1 MNVDQKSRGGLRLSR
16 RWIVAFLLFALSFV
30 IAAAGWRLYVE
41 VSLLRSAPRD
51 NVQWTSSQLE
61 VDTSRLR
68 FAVAQ
73 ARTSGGS
80 LENVRRRFDILYS
93 RIQVL
98 TKART
103 LQQLRETPD
112 GREPVL
118 ALELFLAEVTPL
130 IDGPDA
136 DLTAALGQ
144 IEERIADLSETSRTF
159 AVEAVQYFSQVSDEE
174 RERLVQVLR
183 LTAAAGVLL
192 ICILVVLLIYI
203 TRQNEIV
210 AERSLEIERSGNLL
224 KAINEA
230 AIDAIIVADM
240 NGVILGWNG
249 SAGKIFG
256 YSQEEAIGS
265 SLANTIIPEQ
275 YREQHLDGLKRIA
288 KEGTKRF
295 VDAGRLEL
303 SALRADG
310 SEIPIE
316 MAIAA
321 SSNNKSPIFIAY
333 LRDISARKAAQQ
345 QLLEAR
351 DAALT
356 ADKAKSE
363 FLAVM
368 SHEMRTPLNGVL
380 GVLELLQGT
389 SLNAKQRNYVETA
402 VFSGEVMLRHIND
415 VLDISRIDAGK
426 MTYANEQVD
435 LSEIVDQVLEIAR
448 PGVEANGNKIAKSIG
463 PGLTGFLGDG
473 HRIRQVLLNL
483 VGNAGKFTH
492 DGRIL
497 VSIAL
502 LGGSE
507 ESVEIEFAVTD
518 SGIGLPEH
526 QRNYVFD
533 DFITFDS
540 LFNRSNAGTGLGLA
554 ICRRIVNGMGG
565 VIGVTDGFEGGSRF
579 WFRLTL
585 ARSKFAMGL
594 GNSESETQALTPAK
608 RILIV
613 EDNEINRMVVSEILE
628 SLGHEVFEASNGHEG
643 IVAAQDEHFDLIFMD
658 ISMPGIDGIETT
670 KRIRSGSGPNS
681 DTPIVGLTAHVMPEV
696 RDAVIA
702 AGMQT
707 CLSKPV
713 RRNELQQ
720 VIADHDFGPA
730 AAADQNG
737 QDNLAADWE
746 TDLIDEE
753 ILADLAAS
761 LPPALLSETI
771 GKIVDQLESL
781 RGLLA
786 DIDVIESPDHLAADV
801 HKVAGAAALVGAAQL
816 HELLSDLEYQ
826 LRHELVSDLKAKV
839 DSIIDCVDQ
848 TRLS

>member
-1 MNVDQKSRGGLRLSR
+1 M
-16 RWIVAFLLFALSFV
+16 
-30 IAAAGWRLYVE
+30 
-41 VSLLRSAPRD
+41 
-51 NVQWTSSQLE
+51 
-61 VDTSRLR
+61 
-68 FAVAQ
+68 
-73 ARTSGGS
+73 SGGS

-98 TKART
+98 TKARIF
-103 LQQLRETPD
+103 QQLRETPG

-144 IEERIADLSETSRTF
+144 IEERIADLSDTSRTF
-159 AVEAVQYFSQVSDEE
+159 AVEAVQFFSEVSDQE
-174 RERLVQVLR
+174 RARLVRVLS

-192 ICILVVLLIYI
+192 ICVLIVMLIYI
-203 TRQNEIV
+203 TRQNQT
-210 AERSLEIERSGNLL
+210 AEERAAEIERSRKLL
-224 KAINEA
+224 NAINEA
-230 AIDAIIVADM
+230 ALDAIIVADID
-240 NGVILGWNG
+240 GIILGWN
-249 SAGKIFG
+249 SAAEKIFG
-256 YSQEEAIGS
+256 YSQEMAIGS
-265 SLANTIIPEQ
+265 NLAATIIPDQ
-275 YREQHLDGLKRIA
+275 YRELHLEGLKRFVTA
-288 KEGTKRF
+288 GTKRV
-295 VDAGRLEL
+295 VDAGRVEL
-303 SALRADG
+303 TALRADG
-310 SEIPIE
+310 SEFPVE

-333 LRDISARKAAQQ
+333 LRDISARRAAQQ

-389 SLNAKQRNYVETA
+389 SLNAKQRKYVETA
-402 VFSGEVMLRHIND
+402 VFSGEVLLHHIND
-415 VLDISRIDAGK
+415 VLDLSRIDAGK
-426 MTYANEQVD
+426 MTFANEPID
-435 LSEIVDQVLEIAR
+435 LSEIVDQVLEIGR
-448 PGVEANGNKIAKSIG
+448 PGVEANGNKITKSIG
-463 PGLTGFLGDG
+463 PGLTGFLGDA

-497 VSIAL
+497 VSIAI

-533 DFITFDS
+533 DFITLDS
-540 LFNRSNAGTGLGLA
+540 SFNRSNTGTGLGLA
-554 ICRRIVNGMGG
+554 MCRRIVNGMGG

-585 ARSKFAMGL
+585 ARSKFAL
-594 GNSESETQALTPAK
+594 HVGNSEPKTQALTPAK
-608 RILIV
+608 RILII
-613 EDNEINRMVVSEILE
+613 EDNDINRMVVGEILE
-628 SLGHEVFEASNGHEG
+628 SVGHEVFEARTGHEG
-643 IVAAQDEHFDLIFMD
+643 IVASQDKHFDLIFMD

-696 RDAVIA
+696 PDAVIA

-713 RRNELQQ
+713 RRNELLQ

-730 AAADQNG
+730 AAADQKD
-737 QDNLAADWE
+737 QDSLAADWQTE
-746 TDLIDEE
+746 LIDDE

-761 LPPALLSETI
+761 LPPALLNETI

-786 DIDVIESPDHLAADV
+786 DIEVIESPDRLAADV

-816 HELLSDLEYQ
+816 HELLSDLEDQ

-839 DSIIDCVDQ
+839 DRIIDCVDQ
-848 TRLS
+848 TKTILNEFSV